1 MLRRFAP
8 QHKLVNVI
16 ELIDLLTPDG
26 RPTGARKPKHEVHRD
41 GDWHRAAHVW
51 IIASDGR
58 ILLQRRSP
66 RKENNPNLWDVSAA
80 GHLSAGETAIDAA
93 VRETRE
99 ELGLNISRDELKLVA
114 TMRES
119 CVLNNNTYYD
129 NEFHEIF
136 VVRRDADIDALTLD
150 LEEVAEVKWAD
161 DLRPDDSFVP
171 HAEEYALLS
180 RWLRSDARRG
190 G

>member
-1 MLRRFAP
+1 MDDRGD
-8 QHKLVNVI
+8 VI
-16 ELIDLLTPDG
+16 ERIDVLTPDG
-26 RPTGARKPKHEVHRD
+26 RPTGAQKAKHEVHRD
-41 GDWHRAAHVW
+41 GDWHRAAHIW
-51 IIASDGR
+51 IISPEGQ

-80 GHLSAGETAIDAA
+80 GHLSAGESAIDAA

-99 ELGLNISRDELKLVA
+99 ELGLTLDRDELKLVA
-114 TMRES
+114 TLRES

-136 VVRRDADIDALTLD
+136 VVVRDVDIDALTLD
-150 LEEVAEVKWAD
+150 HEEVAEVKWVD
-161 DLRPDDSFVP
+161 QLRPDDSFVP

-180 RWLRSDARRG
+180 GWLRSDALQCL
-190 G
+190 